1 MLRVL
6 VMSRKSTKVYPNVW
20 KSEKMRE
27 VSASAKLLGIYF
39 LTSPFYC
46 MVGIY
51 EQPKERIRKH
61 TGLSHKELDQTFAKL
76 IGVGFVRYD
85 DATEVVWV
93 VDMAVSQ
100 VSDGRLS
107 ESQEKE
113 VLNELARLSIECQFP
128 FVDEFIQL
136 YIERY
141 PFLPR
146 DAEELCFV

>member
-1 MLRVL
+1 
-6 VMSRKSTKVYPNVW
+6 MSRKSSRKFAKVYPNVW
-20 KSEKMRE
+20 KSEKMRN
-27 VSASAKLLGIYF
+27 VGASAKLLAMYF
-39 LTSPFYC
+39 LTSPSYC

-51 EQPKERIRKH
+51 EQTKELIRKH
-61 TGLSHKELDQTFAKL
+61 TGLSHEGLDQAFSEL
-76 IGVGFVRYD
+76 IRVGLVRYD

-100 VSDGRLS
+100 VSEGRLS
-107 ESQEKE
+107 ESQEKG

-128 FVDEFIQL
+128 FVDEFIQH
-136 YIERY
+136 YRERY

>member
-1 MLRVL
+1 
-6 VMSRKSTKVYPNVW
+6 MSRKSSRKFAKVYPNVW
-20 KSEKMRE
+20 KSEKMRN
-27 VSASAKLLGIYF
+27 VGASAKLLAMYF
-39 LTSPFYC
+39 LTSPSYC

-51 EQPKERIRKH
+51 EQPKELIRKH
-61 TGLSHKELDQTFAKL
+61 TGLSHEGLDQAFSEL
-76 IGVGFVRYD
+76 IRAGFVRYD

-100 VSDGRLS
+100 VSEGRLS
-107 ESQEKE
+107 ESQEKG

-128 FVDEFIQL
+128 FVDEFIQH
-136 YIERY
+136 YRERY

>member
-1 MLRVL
+1 
-6 VMSRKSTKVYPNVW
+6 
-20 KSEKMRE
+20 
-27 VSASAKLLGIYF
+27 
-39 LTSPFYC
+39 

-51 EQPKERIRKH
+51 EQPKELILKH
-61 TGLSHKELDQTFAKL
+61 TGLSHEGLDQAFSEL
-76 IGVGFVRYD
+76 IRVGFVRYD

-107 ESQEKE
+107 DSQEKG

-128 FVDEFIQL
+128 FVDEFIQH
-136 YIERY
+136 YRERY